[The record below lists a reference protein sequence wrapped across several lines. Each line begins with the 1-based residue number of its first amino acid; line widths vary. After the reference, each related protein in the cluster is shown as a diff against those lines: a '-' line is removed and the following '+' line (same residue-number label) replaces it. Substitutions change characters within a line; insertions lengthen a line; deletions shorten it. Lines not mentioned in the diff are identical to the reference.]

1 MIGRS
6 FVVQSCI
13 KRQEETNM
21 NKRTIGALAMVLVG
35 SVTFSV
41 TNSLLADDTINR
53 KDQANELTISSKQ
66 NTNDSSNQTE
76 KQLHIQTT
84 KAVEDTDE
92 TKNTV
97 KAPLPTI
104 NIDKSDTTSS
114 NKFKLNTETSSNKT
128 ITQTQKR
135 TATSTKAPAANATAT
150 TSKPITNQKTI
161 TTTNKST
168 TTNKTTTTSPTSRKT
183 TATATPTTAAAP
195 TTTTSNH
202 GNQVSQNARE
212 KAVSRKAVQK
222 SNGKKK

>member
-1 MIGRS
+1 
-6 FVVQSCI
+6 
-13 KRQEETNM
+13 M

-53 KDQANELTISSKQ
+53 KDQANELTIPSKQ
-66 NTNDSSNQTE
+66 NTNDSINQTE

-97 KAPLPTI
+97 KAPLATI
-104 NIDKSDTTSS
+104 NINKSKTTSS
-114 NKFKLNTETSSNKT
+114 NKMKLNTETSSNKT

-135 TATSTKAPAANATAT
+135 TATSTTAPAANATAT

-161 TTTNKST
+161 TTTNK
-168 TTNKTTTTSPTSRKT
+168 TTTTSQTSSKT
-183 TATATPTTAAAP
+183 TATATPTISAAP
-195 TTTTSNH
+195 TTTTTNH
-202 GNQVSQNARE
+202 GNQVSQDARE
-212 KAVSRKAVQK
+212 KALSRKVVQK
-222 SNGKKK
+222 SNGKNK